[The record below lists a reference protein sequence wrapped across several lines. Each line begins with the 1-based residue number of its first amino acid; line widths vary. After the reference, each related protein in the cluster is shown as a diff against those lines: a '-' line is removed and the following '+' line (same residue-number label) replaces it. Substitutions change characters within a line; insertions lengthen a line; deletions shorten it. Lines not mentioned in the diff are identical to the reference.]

1 MRREP
6 GLIAP
11 GWQLQSNLPCAE
23 FDSPWAAR
31 VLAHPIRDLLEGY
44 ALQERG
50 LPVGT
55 RSIHD
60 LPAVSLPNPEAA
72 AIREQVDRLLAH
84 PLFSNS
90 KRYPVL
96 LAHIVDQT
104 LRGNAAELKERT
116 IGIEVFG
123 RSPSYDAN
131 ADPVVRITAGE
142 VRKRLMQ
149 YYYDSAHDAE
159 LVIELPIG
167 SYIPLFRAAEIPPE
181 PQLASPAPEAAEAAP
196 APSAHAPQRAPFRR
210 WLLLAFLIGLAI
222 AASFAVGW
230 TLRDFKDLQPPS
242 SIDRFW
248 APITDGTTV
257 ATYCLGEPSKNL
269 DTGSINSFDAPV
281 NGTKPEPLY
290 FRLHLSGHLALADVI
305 TLTRTAAALETRH
318 KAFRVLP
325 ASEAGFAQLREG
337 PIVLIG
343 GFDNI
348 WTLRVTQKLRFGFES
363 KDGVAIITDRK
374 SPQQTSWA
382 TAWDLPYEKLSRD
395 YAIVARIHDATTGQP
410 VIVAAGIS
418 EEGTEAAGEILYNP
432 VYLDSLIA
440 KLPANWEHLNMEAV
454 IETQVIEGHPG
465 PPTILAVETW

>member
-1 MRREP
+1 MGTKSVQE
-6 GLIAP
+6 AP
-11 GWQLQSNLPCAE
+11 QPTPAAE
-23 FDSPWAAR
+23 
-31 VLAHPIRDLLEGY
+31 
-44 ALQERG
+44 
-50 LPVGT
+50 
-55 RSIHD
+55 
-60 LPAVSLPNPEAA
+60 AV
-72 AIREQVDRLLAH
+72 AIREQLERLLAH

-96 LAHIVDQT
+96 LAYTVEQT
-104 LRGNAAELKERT
+104 LKGSAAELKERS

-123 RSPSYDAN
+123 RSPTYDAN

-142 VRKRLMQ
+142 VRKRLIQ
-149 YYYDSAHDAE
+149 YYYDSAHEGE
-159 LVIELPIG
+159 LVIELPTG
-167 SYIPLFRAAEIPPE
+167 SYVPQFRVPELLVPLEPAPPVPELPQPDAVPPGAVMHRAAP
-181 PQLASPAPEAAEAAP
+181 
-196 APSAHAPQRAPFRR
+196 RRR
-210 WLLLAFLIGLAI
+210 WLFLAFLSGLVL
-222 AASFAVGW
+222 AASFGLGW
-230 TLRDFKDLQPPS
+230 KLRDFREFQPPS

-257 ATYCLGEPSKNL
+257 ATYCLGEPARNL
-269 DTGSINSFDAPV
+269 DVGSINSFDAPA
-281 NGTKPEPLY
+281 GGPDPEPLY

-325 ASEAGFAQLREG
+325 ASEASFAQLREG

-363 KDGVAIITDRK
+363 KDGVAIIVDRK
-374 SPQQTSWA
+374 SPKQTSWA
-382 TAWDLPYEKLSRD
+382 TAWDLPYQKLSRD
-395 YAIVARIHDATTGQP
+395 YAIVARIHDNTTGQP

-440 KLPANWEHLNMEAV
+440 KLPPNWEQLNMEAV

-465 PPTILAVETW
+465 PPSILAVETW

>member
-1 MRREP
+1 MEAPRRISGPQGKMRTEDPGMPVATKPLQEP
-6 GLIAP
+6 AQP
-11 GWQLQSNLPCAE
+11 
-23 FDSPWAAR
+23 
-31 VLAHPIRDLLEGY
+31 VLA
-44 ALQERG
+44 A
-50 LPVGT
+50 
-55 RSIHD
+55 
-60 LPAVSLPNPEAA
+60 EAA
-72 AIREQVDRLLAH
+72 AIREQLERLLAH

-96 LAHIVDQT
+96 LAYTVEQT
-104 LRGNAAELKERT
+104 LKGFASELKERS

-149 YYYDSAHDAE
+149 YYYDGAHDGE
-159 LVIELPIG
+159 LVIELPSG
-167 SYIPLFRAAEIPPE
+167 SYVPQFRIPEVAPPPE
-181 PQLASPAPEAAEAAP
+181 MVVPETAPPAAPLTTPQPAPQTP
-196 APSAHAPQRAPFRR
+196 RRR
-210 WLLLAFLIGLAI
+210 WLLLAVLFGLAL
-222 AASFAVGW
+222 AASFGIGW
-230 TLRDFKDLQPPS
+230 QLRDFRDHKPPSPPS

-248 APITDGTTV
+248 APITDGTTT
-257 ATYCLGEPSKNL
+257 ATYCLGEPAKNL
-269 DTGSINSFDAPV
+269 DVGSINSLETPPD
-281 NGTKPEPLY
+281 GTQPEPLY

-325 ASEAGFAQLREG
+325 ASEASFAQLREG

-363 KDGVAIITDRK
+363 KDGVALIVDRK
-374 SPQQTSWA
+374 SPNQTSWA

-395 YAIVARIHDATTGQP
+395 YAIVARIHDSTTGQP

-418 EEGTEAAGEILYNP
+418 EEGTESAGEILYNP

-440 KLPANWEHLNMEAV
+440 KLPSNWEQLNMEAV

-465 PPTILAVETW
+465 PPSILAVETW

>member
-1 MRREP
+1 MPLGTKSVQEP
-6 GLIAP
+6 AQP
-11 GWQLQSNLPCAE
+11 T
-23 FDSPWAAR
+23 
-31 VLAHPIRDLLEGY
+31 
-44 ALQERG
+44 
-50 LPVGT
+50 GT
-55 RSIHD
+55 
-60 LPAVSLPNPEAA
+60 VEAA
-72 AIREQVDRLLAH
+72 AIREQLERLLTH

-96 LAHIVDQT
+96 LAYTVEQT
-104 LRGNAAELKERT
+104 LKGNAVELKERS

-149 YYYDSAHDAE
+149 YYYDSAHDGE
-159 LVIELPIG
+159 LVIELPSG
-167 SYIPLFRAAEIPPE
+167 SYVPLFRAPEISPPQPEIISLRPE
-181 PQLASPAPEAAEAAP
+181 PVTQPGIPAAMHTQPRPAP
-196 APSAHAPQRAPFRR
+196 RRR
-210 WLLLAFLIGLAI
+210 WLLLAFLFGLAL

-230 TLRDFKDLQPPS
+230 KLRDFRDFQPPS

-248 APITDGTTV
+248 APITDGNAT
-257 ATYCLGEPSKNL
+257 ATYCLGEPAKNI
-269 DTGSINSFDAPV
+269 DVGSINSFDAPV
-281 NGTKPEPLY
+281 NGSQPEPLY

-325 ASEAGFAQLREG
+325 ASEASFAQLREG

-363 KDGVAIITDRK
+363 KDGVAIIVDRK
-374 SPQQTSWA
+374 SQKQTTWA
-382 TAWDLPYEKLSRD
+382 TAWDLPYQKLSRD
-395 YAIVARIHDATTGQP
+395 YAIVARIHDNTTGQP

-432 VYLDSLIA
+432 VYLDSLLA
-440 KLPANWEHLNMEAV
+440 KLPSNWEQLNMEAV

-465 PPTILAVETW
+465 PPSILAVETW

>member
-1 MRREP
+1 M
-6 GLIAP
+6 
-11 GWQLQSNLPCAE
+11 
-23 FDSPWAAR
+23 
-31 VLAHPIRDLLEGY
+31 
-44 ALQERG
+44 
-50 LPVGT
+50 PVGT
-55 RSIHD
+55 KSVQEAPQPT
-60 LPAVSLPNPEAA
+60 PALAAA
-72 AIREQVDRLLAH
+72 AIREQLERLLAH

-96 LAHIVDQT
+96 LAYTVEQT
-104 LRGNAAELKERT
+104 LKGSGAELKERS

-123 RSPSYDAN
+123 RSPTYDAN

-142 VRKRLMQ
+142 VRKRLIQ
-149 YYYDSAHDAE
+149 YYYDSAHDGE
-159 LVIELPIG
+159 LVIELPSG
-167 SYIPLFRAAEIPPE
+167 SYVPQFRLPELPAQPE
-181 PQLASPAPEAAEAAP
+181 PPPPLAELVQPVPAAAP
-196 APSAHAPQRAPFRR
+196 AVPVHRPAPRRR
-210 WLLLAFLIGLAI
+210 WLFLAFLSGLAL
-222 AASFAVGW
+222 AASFGIGW
-230 TLRDFKDLQPPS
+230 KLRDFHNFQPPT

-257 ATYCLGEPSKNL
+257 ATYCLGEPARNL
-269 DTGSINSFDAPV
+269 DVGSINSFDAPA
-281 NGTKPEPLY
+281 GGADPEPLY

-325 ASEAGFAQLREG
+325 ASEASFAQLREG

-363 KDGVAIITDRK
+363 KDGVAIIVDRK
-374 SPQQTSWA
+374 SPKQTSWA
-382 TAWDLPYEKLSRD
+382 TAWDLPYQKLSRD
-395 YAIVARIHDATTGQP
+395 YAIVARIHDNTTGQP

-440 KLPANWEHLNMEAV
+440 KLPSNWEQLNMEAV

-465 PPTILAVETW
+465 PPSILAVETW